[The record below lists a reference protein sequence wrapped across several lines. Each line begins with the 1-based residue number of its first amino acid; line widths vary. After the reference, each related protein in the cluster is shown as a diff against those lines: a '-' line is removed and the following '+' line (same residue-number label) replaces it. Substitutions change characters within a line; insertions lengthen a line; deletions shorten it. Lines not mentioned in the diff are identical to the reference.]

1 MVDSR
6 CRRFNAHRRNAT
18 THSTRKEIDM
28 NTTNRIAAALLMLTL
43 AAGAAHAAKDAA
55 TTDAPAAKA
64 PTGQQ
69 SKMGSCNKEAHE
81 KTLKGAERKAFMREC
96 LSSKKAAK

>member
-1 MVDSR
+1 M
-6 CRRFNAHRRNAT
+6 FT
-18 THSTRKEIDM
+18 THRT
-28 NTTNRIAAALLMLTL
+28 AAILLTLML
-43 AAGAAHAAKDAA
+43 AVGSAQAAKDAA

-69 SKMGSCNKEAHE
+69 AKMSACSKEARE
-81 KTLKGAERKAFMREC
+81 KTLKGDERKSFMREC

>member
-1 MVDSR
+1 
-6 CRRFNAHRRNAT
+6 
-18 THSTRKEIDM
+18 M
-28 NTTNRIAAALLMLTL
+28 NTTKRTAAALLTFML

-55 TTDAPAAKA
+55 SADAPAAKA

-69 SKMGSCNKEAHE
+69 LKMSACSKEARE
-81 KTLKGAERKAFMREC
+81 KTLKGDERKSFMREC

>member
-1 MVDSR
+1 M
-6 CRRFNAHRRNAT
+6 FTA
-18 THSTRKEIDM
+18 K
-28 NTTNRIAAALLMLTL
+28 RIAATLLTLTL
-43 AAGAAHAAKDAA
+43 AAGAAQAAKDAA

-69 SKMGSCNKEAHE
+69 SKMGSCNREARE
-81 KTLKGAERKAFMREC
+81 KTLKGDERKSFMREC

>member
-1 MVDSR
+1 M
-6 CRRFNAHRRNAT
+6 FT
-18 THSTRKEIDM
+18 THRT
-28 NTTNRIAAALLMLTL
+28 AATLLTLMLAVGT
-43 AAGAAHAAKDAA
+43 AHAAKDAA

-69 SKMGSCNKEAHE
+69 SKMATCNKEARE
-81 KTLKGAERKAFMREC
+81 KTLKGDERKSFMREC